1 MSTRA
6 RTRVGVVLGFLLPVL
21 VGQGCAA
28 VGVTLLGVGAGT
40 AAGTGVAYT
49 MDNVAYKTFT
59 VPLDQVRQSTGEALK
74 RMALPV
80 EKVDKTSE
88 GITFLAKSGNRESPL
103 DIEIELARLS
113 PQATR
118 MRVLAKRGVITRD
131 RATATEII
139 LQTAKILDERG
150 GTTAALA
157 KKGAR

>member
-1 MSTRA
+1 MRA
-6 RTRVGVVLGFLLPVL
+6 KTRVGLMAGFLLSVL

-28 VGVTLLGVGAGT
+28 VGITLLGVGTGT

-59 VPLDQVRQSTGEALK
+59 VPLDEVRQSTGEALK

-88 GITFLAKSGNRESPL
+88 GITFLAKGGNRESPL

>member
-1 MSTRA
+1 MRA
-6 RTRVGVVLGFLLPVL
+6 RTRVGVVFGFLLPVL
-21 VGQGCAA
+21 VGEGCAA

-49 MDNVAYKTFT
+49 IDNVAYKTFT
-59 VPLDQVRQSTGEALK
+59 VPLDEVQQSTREALK

-80 EKVDKTSE
+80 ENTTKNAE
-88 GITFLAKSGNRESPL
+88 GVTLLAKSANQESPL
-103 DIEIELARLS
+103 ELEIELARLS
-113 PQATR
+113 SQTTR

-139 LQTAKILDERG
+139 LQTAKILDERAR
-150 GTTAALA
+150 TTGAVA

>member
-1 MSTRA
+1 MRA
-6 RTRVGVVLGFLLPVL
+6 RNRVGVVLGSLLSVL

-28 VGVTLLGVGAGT
+28 VGVTLFGVGTGT

-49 MDNVAYKTFT
+49 IDNVAYKTFT
-59 VPLDQVRQSTGEALK
+59 VPLDEVQQSTREALK

-80 EKVDKTSE
+80 ETTNKNAE
-88 GITFLAKSGNRESPL
+88 GVTLLVKSTNGESPL

-113 PQATR
+113 SQTTR
-118 MRVLAKRGVITRD
+118 MRVLAKRGVIARD

-139 LQTAKILDERG
+139 LQTAKILDERER
-150 GTTAALA
+150 TTAALA

>member
-1 MSTRA
+1 MRA
-6 RTRVGVVLGFLLPVL
+6 RNRVGLVLGFLLPVL
-21 VGQGCAA
+21 VGEGCAA

-59 VPLDQVRQSTGEALK
+59 VPLDQVQQSTGEALR

-80 EKVDKTSE
+80 EKTNKNAQ
-88 GITFLAKSGNRESPL
+88 GITLLAKSANRESPL
-103 DIEIELARLS
+103 DIEIELDRLS
-113 PQATR
+113 AQATR
-118 MRVLAKRGVITRD
+118 MRVLAKRGVISRD

-157 KKGAR
+157 EKGTR

>member
-1 MSTRA
+1 MRA
-6 RTRVGVVLGFLLPVL
+6 RTRVGVVFGFLLPVL
-21 VGQGCAA
+21 VGEGCAA

-49 MDNVAYKTFT
+49 LDNVAYKTFT
-59 VPLDQVRQSTGEALK
+59 VPLDEVQQSTGEALK

-80 EKVDKTSE
+80 EKTTKNAQGV
-88 GITFLAKSGNRESPL
+88 TFLAKSANRESPL

-113 PQATR
+113 SQTTR
-118 MRVLAKRGVITRD
+118 MRVLTKRGVITRD

-139 LQTAKILDERG
+139 LQTAKMLDTRER
-150 GTTAALA
+150 TTGVVA